1 MKNFIGRNLDDTL
14 EKAAVELSI
23 PKESLNYYIVEEKK
37 TLFGRKIEICVFTL
51 ADVVEY
57 ASQYL
62 KNIFANF
69 GLDSEVFARI
79 DDGIIHLEINTPHNA
94 VIIGKNGKTLQAL
107 NNVTKSVVGAYFK
120 RRYRILLDINNYK
133 DQKYDKIVRIAKSVA
148 RDVQKTKVTAKLDPM
163 SADERRIVHNA
174 LAGMKNIKTES
185 IGQGYRRQITI
196 IYDEK

>member
-1 MKNFIGRNLDDTL
+1 M
-14 EKAAVELSI
+14 
-23 PKESLNYYIVEEKK
+23 
-37 TLFGRKIEICVFTL
+37 FTL

-133 DQKYDKIVRIAKSVA
+133 DQNMIRLFELL
-148 RDVQKTKVTAKLDPM
+148 KV
-163 SADERRIVHNA
+163 
-174 LAGMKNIKTES
+174 
-185 IGQGYRRQITI
+185 
-196 IYDEK
+196 